1 MPPLTEPTDQ
11 SLIGQVQAGELAALD
26 TIFARYHGR
35 IFGYLSRWLGDPS
48 AAEDIVQETFLRV
61 LRHERAKAPVH
72 DDLLPWLLK
81 IARNLVI
88 DRHRRDRTDLVV
100 DEFEQICDPGPI
112 PLEQLTAIESEQR
125 LSDALATIA
134 APHREILLL
143 RAVDDLDYRD
153 IALLLGCTG
162 RRRARMRAHRATA
175 ALRIAWFSRNGRHH
189 D

>member
-11 SLIGQVQAGELAALD
+11 ELMVRVQLGDLAALD
-26 TIFARYHGR
+26 SIFTRHHSR
-35 IFGYLSRWLGDPS
+35 IFGYLSRWLDDPS

-61 LRHERAKAPVH
+61 LRQSDKAPAH

-88 DRHRRDRTDLVV
+88 DRYRRERGDLVA

-112 PLEQLTAIESEQR
+112 PLEQLTAVENEQR
-125 LSDALATIA
+125 LAEALTGIA

-153 IALLLGCTG
+153 IALLLGCTEG
-162 RRRARMRAHRATA
+162 AARVRAHRATA
-175 ALRIAWFSRNGRHH
+175 ALRTAWYSKNGRHH

>member
-1 MPPLTEPTDQ
+1 MPPLTESTDQ
-11 SLIGQVQAGELAALD
+11 ELIGQVQAGDLAALD
-26 TIFARYHGR
+26 TLFARHHGR

-61 LRHERAKAPVH
+61 LRQSAKAPAH

-88 DRHRRDRTDLVV
+88 DRYRRERGDLVV
-100 DEFEQICDPGPI
+100 DDFEQLCDPGPI
-112 PLEQLTAIESEQR
+112 PLEQLTAVENERR
-125 LSDALATIA
+125 LADALTAIA
-134 APHREILLL
+134 PAHREILLL

-153 IALLLGCTG
+153 IALLLGCTEG
-162 RRRARMRAHRATA
+162 AARVRAHRATA
-175 ALRIAWFSRNGRHH
+175 ALRTAWYSKNGGNH

>member
-48 AAEDIVQETFLRV
+48 GAEDIVQETFLRV
-61 LRHERAKAPVH
+61 LRQSDKAPAH

-88 DRHRRDRTDLVV
+88 DRYRRDRSDLVV

-112 PLEQLTAIESEQR
+112 PLEQLTAAENERR
-125 LSDALATIA
+125 LTDALGAIA

-153 IALLLGCTG
+153 IALLLGCTEG
-162 RRRARMRAHRATA
+162 AARVRAHRATA
-175 ALRIAWFSRNGRHH
+175 ALRTAWFSKNGGQH

>member
-11 SLIGQVQAGELAALD
+11 SLIGQVQAGDLAALD

-61 LRHERAKAPVH
+61 LRQSAKAPAH

-88 DRHRRDRTDLVV
+88 DRYRRDRTDLVV

-112 PLEQLTAIESEQR
+112 PLEQLTTVENEQR
-125 LSDALATIA
+125 LTDALAAIA

-153 IALLLGCTG
+153 VALLLGCTEG
-162 RRRARMRAHRATA
+162 AARVRAHRATA
-175 ALRIAWFSRNGRHH
+175 ALRAAWFSKNGRHH